1 MSQPLS
7 FTTVIC
13 CHVDAVSATTTPQDS
28 SVTSP
33 EFLGPF
39 YVYNGSFT
47 DYYFICRLTFSH
59 SDADT
64 EYDVVLIFDGEL
76 DGNLPVKSTTIL
88 APDVTFT
95 EPDFGQHFGQW
106 VTYQVI

>member
-1 MSQPLS
+1 M
-7 FTTVIC
+7 
-13 CHVDAVSATTTPQDS
+13 
-28 SVTSP
+28 TSP

-59 SDADT
+59 SDTNAV
-64 EYDVVLIFDGEL
+64 YDVVLIFDGEL
-76 DGNLPVKSTTIL
+76 DRSLAVKTTTVL

-95 EPDFGQHFGQW
+95 ERDFGQHFGQW